1 MTTAQHEDW
10 TRLEI
15 RRPEDVPP
23 ATPLSWQ
30 VEKVSRHEDR
40 LFRNRLPA
48 HSPRQVERGD
58 AGDALAVLALRES
71 IRREMEWGRGNR
83 IHEALELGATWR
95 QVAGALDVAPHAAR
109 QLLRE
114 YADGQRELWLT
125 CDEREER
132 PFGFTAEQHTD
143 VLALCELG
151 DDETAPAVTR

>member
-83 IHEALELGATWR
+83 VHEALELGATWR
-95 QVAGALDVAPHAAR
+95 QVAAALGIAPHEAR
-109 QLLRE
+109 RFLRE
-114 YADGQRELWLT
+114 YADGQRELWLGY
-125 CDEREER
+125 EQQGVK
-132 PFGFTAEQHTD
+132 PFGFTAEQHAA
-143 VLALCELG
+143 VLAMCELG
-151 DDETAPAVTR
+151 DDESASRTAA